1 MKREENNIDQYFRD
15 GLRDYES
22 PLAANLWDKLDA
34 AREEDKKPKGIV
46 WWKWGLGASLLI
58 LLIATTFYFLN
69 SQKEEVNHPSTN
81 VETELPIT
89 SLPKTNT
96 SEQASKTIEDG
107 TQNTANNASLTEVVD
122 TKIEEKE
129 VLKLPETT
137 ATIKKSVNTSKAIPA
152 KANATTNN
160 TVVTTPTSTT
170 ETNTFQEQEHKN
182 TAKTSTDISSQSR
195 EIKSKKSQPIASVT
209 EAAPVKENKTTQRL
223 DFLKTTVA
231 TSLDNPASIT
241 SAFDAPPIKI
251 PFSWGPKGCYSF
263 AGGRIKYDYYVD
275 AFLSPEYAIRKL
287 SAKTAEDENYRQRR
301 DETEAT
307 LYGLSGGV
315 RLSIVTRRGLALRT
329 GIVYNRILERFNLE
343 KEGDTRIV
351 QFVPSGT
358 MDTITTIETGTTVIR
373 TYNRYHSIDIPLLLG
388 YEIDAGNFNFNIN
401 AGAYFNIY
409 ARQKGKI
416 LSQLDAPEFITSNN
430 PQRINA
436 FEKDLGISLYGSI
449 GLNYQIRPG
458 LQLLIEPNLRYQ
470 LKPISLEAYPLE
482 QQYVNVGLLLGVR
495 RQF

>member
-1 MKREENNIDQYFRD
+1 MKKEVNNIDQYFRD

-34 AREEDKKPKGIV
+34 AQEEEKKPKGII
-46 WWKWGLGASLLI
+46 WLKWGLGASLLI
-58 LLIATTFYFLN
+58 LLISAAFYFLN
-69 SQKEEVNHPSTN
+69 TEKEGINLPSTN
-81 VETELPIT
+81 VETESPIT
-89 SLPKTNT
+89 SSSKKET
-96 SEQASKTIEDG
+96 SGQSSNKFEEADQIV
-107 TQNTANNASLTEVVD
+107 NNNQMLTEVAD
-122 TKIEEKE
+122 AEINQNK
-129 VLKLPETT
+129 VLEAQKTSVIAKKSIKNSNSATSNTSIQKTVETT
-137 ATIKKSVNTSKAIPA
+137 PKILTETNFKENKNT
-152 KANATTNN
+152 TTKTNLPPSTFSHTRETKLNN
-160 TVVTTPTSTT
+160 PQPITSTT
-170 ETNTFQEQEHKN
+170 E
-182 TAKTSTDISSQSR
+182 KTSVEKVET
-195 EIKSKKSQPIASVT
+195 A
-209 EAAPVKENKTTQRL
+209 QRL
-223 DFLKTTVA
+223 DFLKTSAA
-231 TSLDNPASIT
+231 TLLDDRSNLASIMN
-241 SAFDAPPIKI
+241 APPIKI

-287 SAKTAEDENYRQRR
+287 SAKVPEDENYRQER
-301 DETEAT
+301 DDTEAT

-343 KEGDTRIV
+343 IEGAERIV
-351 QFVPSGT
+351 HFIPPGT
-358 MDTITTIETGTTVIR
+358 TDTITTIETGTTFVR
-373 TYNRYHSIDIPLLLG
+373 TFNRYHALDIPLLLG
-388 YEIDAGNFNFNIN
+388 YEIDAGKFNFNIN

-416 LSQLDAPEFITSNN
+416 LSQSGEPEFITSNN

-436 FEKDLGISLYGSI
+436 FEKDLGISIYGSI

-470 LKPISLEAYPLE
+470 LKPITLESYPLE
-482 QQYVNVGLLLGVR
+482 QQYINVGLLLGVR